1 MVKSTVLTRLDR
13 QIALVLA
20 AVVVGLLI
28 RSTPL
33 DLLPGD
39 AGEFQFAAWNFGL
52 AHATGYPLYLL
63 LGGTWQHLWAWL
75 GLSPAASLNL
85 LSACFAAVAAA
96 GFYLLLVRWLPGEAT
111 VRRLAALLATAF
123 FVANPTVRS
132 QALQA
137 EVYTLH
143 AALLI
148 AILWA
153 AQNVTAP
160 DTAFDAAPLTFARRF
175 AILAF
180 CFSLGLTHHATTL
193 LLMPAL
199 LVYLFVWRRDWWRNG
214 RAWRWAVLAALPPL
228 LLYLYIPLRSGPDAS
243 PWYHQR
249 LGDGVLT
256 LFDNSLPALFD
267 FVTGRSISVGFHS
280 LDTALAGAPTA
291 FVLWLRH
298 FEWAGLVLMA
308 VGLYVLIR
316 LRAWPLLALTG
327 VWFVTQQLFNLAYAI
342 GDIFVYYIPLYLIAC
357 LWIGFAGAGIGNG
370 FRFGSQ
376 APLAPEK
383 LEDATRPAP
392 FASSRWGVPL
402 LGLLFVLPMQ
412 LWVAYTPL
420 FEQLKLESAVVRQQ
434 WEAILAAEPPADA
447 ILVSN
452 DRNEIVPIFYLQTV
466 EGRGTDMTGLF
477 PLIAPGVRFAD
488 IGATLQSALDAGGT
502 QPVFLIKPMAGL
514 EARFTLA
521 EHTPPLVEVTSTR
534 DNGMS
539 GVAVDAPYGPLTL
552 RGYTWTPTAAGAEVA
567 LTWQVDAP
575 ISADH
580 TTTVQL
586 FDAAGAKVG
595 QDDRVPGGI
604 YYPTRLWKPGET
616 IVDRHTIT
624 LSPGAAPARMLVGMY
639 AGPEAKLL
647 AEPLEIRISP

>member
-1 MVKSTVLTRLDR
+1 MVKSTALTRLDR

-20 AVVVGLLI
+20 AVVIGLLI
-28 RSTPL
+28 RSTPF

-63 LGGTWQHLWAWL
+63 LGGAWQHLWAWV

-85 LSACFAAVAAA
+85 LSALFAAVAAA
-96 GFYLLLVRWLPGEAT
+96 GFYLLLVRWLPGEAR

-160 DTAFDAAPLTFARRF
+160 DAASHTFARHF

-193 LLMPAL
+193 LLAPAL
-199 LVYLFVWRRDWWRNG
+199 LAYLFVWRHDWWRNG
-214 RAWRWAVLAALPPL
+214 RAWLWALLAALPPL

-256 LFDNSLPALFD
+256 LFDNSLPALRD
-267 FVTGRSISVGFHS
+267 FITGRSISVGFHD
-280 LDTALAGAPTA
+280 LNAALAGAPTA

-298 FEWAGLVLMA
+298 FEWTGLVLIV

-327 VWFVTQQLFNLAYAI
+327 VWFVTQQLFNLFYAI

-357 LWIGFAGAGIGNG
+357 LWIGFAGAGIGSS
-370 FRFGSQ
+370 FRFDVQTVPKPREDNGQPS
-376 APLAPEK
+376 PLAP
-383 LEDATRPAP
+383 RPSPQA
-392 FASSRWGVPL
+392 RWGTPL
-402 LGLLFVLPMQ
+402 LVLLFVLPVQM
-412 LWVAYTPL
+412 WVAYAPL
-420 FEQLKLESAVVRQQ
+420 FEQLKLESAAVRQQ
-434 WEAILAAEPPADA
+434 WEAILATAPPADA

-452 DRNEIVPIFYLQTV
+452 DRNEIVPLFYLQTV
-466 EGRGTDMTGLF
+466 EGRGVGMTGLF
-477 PLIAPGVRFAD
+477 PRIAPDARFTD
-488 IGATLQSALDAGGT
+488 IGATLQTALDAGGT
-502 QPVFLIKPMAGL
+502 QPVFLIKSMPGLDAG
-514 EARFTLA
+514 FTLA
-521 EHTPPLVEVTSTR
+521 ERTPPLVEVIGAAGEAAPIVS
-534 DNGMS
+534 
-539 GVAVDAPYGPLTL
+539 VDAPYGPLTL
-552 RGYTWTPTAAGAEVA
+552 RGYTWTPTAEGVEVV
-567 LTWQVDAP
+567 LTWRVDAP
-575 ISADH
+575 LTADY

-595 QDDRVPGGI
+595 QDDRVPGGV
-604 YYPTRLWKPGET
+604 YYPTSLWPPGAT
-616 IVDRHTIT
+616 IIDRHTIT
-624 LSPGAAPARMLVGMY
+624 LAPDTVPVRVLVGMY

-647 AEPLEIRISP
+647 AAPLEVTITP